1 MLKVSEEVMWR
12 GEFEDVDLVHH
23 GEALRF
29 RFELDEDLVED
40 TTALNGAV
48 VAACYWDYIANGAFV
63 DNWNKAVEAAIRG
76 EFEDVDLLVG
86 PDGGLAFR
94 FELETETDDG
104 LVVDG
109 AVVGGVYHD
118 YINGLFEEDLEQVLR
133 SEFDIPKEVISSLME
148 LIRDGKLYGYDKGL
162 ECRGEFD
169 TLLSRCKEIFG
180 E

>member
-1 MLKVSEEVMWR
+1 M
-12 GEFEDVDLVHH
+12 
-23 GEALRF
+23 
-29 RFELDEDLVED
+29 
-40 TTALNGAV
+40 
-48 VAACYWDYIANGAFV
+48 FV